1 MIGVTDANV
10 ELEPPRE
17 LLFRRHLRLGQIMTD
32 LWASREAIRSLAE
45 RDWRARYKQAVLGLG
60 WAVLTPVMLM
70 LVFTLVFQHGA
81 HVTTAGEPYP
91 LFAYLGLLP
100 WTFFSTSVS
109 QGVLAIVGNNAL
121 LNKVYFPREVF
132 GIAKVVVALTDMA
145 ISALVLI
152 ILFGINAFV
161 PKPTS
166 FWVVPLM
173 LIMLTFTSGLAIFL
187 SGVSVYLRDIRQLV
201 PILLQLGLFVTPV
214 AYDLTF
220 IPSSL
225 RAAYVAVNPLGA
237 VIDGF
242 RRSVLLG
249 KPPHAGLTLIA
260 AASSLV
266 YFAAGYAAFKRMEK
280 GLADVA

>member
-1 MIGVTDANV
+1 VDGVTDRIA
-10 ELEPPRE
+10 ELPRE
-17 LLFRRHLRLGQIMTD
+17 ALFRRHLRPASMMAD

-45 RDWRARYKQAVLGLG
+45 RDWRVRYKQAVLGLA

-70 LVFTLVFQHGA
+70 LVFTLVFEHGA
-81 HVTTAGEPYP
+81 RVTTEGQPYP

-100 WTFFSTSVS
+100 WAFFSTSIS
-109 QGVLAIVGNNAL
+109 QGVMAIVGNNAL

-132 GIAKVVVALTDMA
+132 GIAKVVVALFDMA

-152 ILFGINAFV
+152 LLFGINTFM

-166 FWVVPLM
+166 YWVIPLL
-173 LIMLTFTSGLAIFL
+173 LIMLAFSLGLAIFL
-187 SGVSVYLRDIRQLV
+187 SGVSVYLRDIRQAV
-201 PILLQLGLFVTPV
+201 PILLQLGLFITPV
-214 AYDLTF
+214 AYDLSY
-220 IPSSL
+220 IPASL
-225 RAAYVAVNPLGA
+225 RGGYVALNPLGA
-237 VIDGF
+237 VIDGM

-260 AASSLV
+260 AVSSLIYLV
-266 YFAAGYAAFKRMEK
+266 AGYSAFKRMEK

>member
-1 MIGVTDANV
+1 MMA
-10 ELEPPRE
+10 ELW
-17 LLFRRHLRLGQIMTD
+17 G
-32 LWASREAIRSLAE
+32 SREALRSLAE
-45 RDWRARYKQAVLGLG
+45 RDWRARYKQAVLGLA

-70 LVFTLVFQHGA
+70 LIFTLVFQHGA
-81 HVTTAGEPYP
+81 HVTTAGQPYP

-132 GIAKVVVALTDMA
+132 GIAKVVVALFDMG

-152 ILFGINAFV
+152 LLFGINTFM

-166 FWVVPLM
+166 FWVIPLL
-173 LIMLTFTSGLAIFL
+173 LIMLAFALGVAIFL
-187 SGVSVYLRDIRQLV
+187 SGLSVYLRDIRQAV
-201 PILLQLGLFVTPV
+201 PILLQLGLFITPV
-214 AYDLTF
+214 AYDLSY
-220 IPSSL
+220 IPASL
-225 RAAYVAVNPLGA
+225 RGLYVAVNPLGG

-249 KPPHAGLTLIA
+249 QAPHAGLTLIA
-260 AASSLV
+260 GASALV
-266 YFAAGYAAFKRMEK
+266 YLIVGYAAFKRMEK